1 MRKVKLL
8 FTVVTALLC
17 PMLVFAQS
25 TVSGKVTSSE
35 DGQPV
40 IGATVYVEGT
50 TTGAVTDVAGTFV
63 LKGIPASA
71 QCKFIVV
78 SCIGYVQKL
87 VPFAEKISVVL
98 DPDKL
103 LLDEVV
109 VTALGITKSQKS
121 LG

>member
-63 LKGIPASA
+63 LKGIPA
-71 QCKFIVV
+71 
-78 SCIGYVQKL
+78 
-87 VPFAEKISVVL
+87 
-98 DPDKL
+98 
-103 LLDEVV
+103 
-109 VTALGITKSQKS
+109 
-121 LG
+121 